1 MKVSM
6 LVLALCGFST
16 LAMAEESSAKVEQQ
30 QARVEQYTYSSH
42 PDIAKVISVS
52 EVPDV
57 CAVVPARM
65 TYLDS
70 KGQQHVMAYQV
81 MGNGCSNG

>member
-1 MKVSM
+1 MKVSI

>member
-1 MKVSM
+1 M